1 MPLNT
6 AQMNEILNNIKN
18 KQYDIVKFANDIPA
32 QAPNHQ
38 KMIESGEEVDM
49 GLVTSYT
56 DANNEKVFVSFGA
69 LTST

>member
-32 QAPNHQ
+32 
-38 KMIESGEEVDM
+38 
-49 GLVTSYT
+49 
-56 DANNEKVFVSFGA
+56 
-69 LTST
+69 